1 MRAGAG
7 IRTGI
12 GSCPVPAAIP
22 GGDRGSRHCSAHRE
36 VSLVED
42 LFRAA
47 RRGALNADTATVT
60 SDPVGSIRAWM
71 ALPGDAESSADTPAA
86 SWPVRDPDEARLA
99 QPSTIDTASAETG
112 WRRGIRRLTGGLISP
127 KPSAAERRLRA
138 ARAVAGSSLDRP
150 LTVLVTPVGAAD
162 AAMCL
167 ADAFARLRGGSVV
180 ALASGAPSDTV
191 HDLAEVLDVLRRSY
205 RVICLD
211 DPAAVDLADV
221 LVVRRA
227 ATREAAD
234 AAQELLSRLRAS
246 GHGELADR
254 AVISVP
260 AKETS
265 AAWTFVCASIIDSFV
280 AADSNQ
286 ETTQ

>member
-1 MRAGAG
+1 M
-7 IRTGI
+7 
-12 GSCPVPAAIP
+12 
-22 GGDRGSRHCSAHRE
+22 
-36 VSLVED
+36 VED

-60 SDPVGSIRAWM
+60 SDPTGLIRAWM
-71 ALPGDAESSADTPAA
+71 ALPGDAEHSAVEPTAP
-86 SWPVRDPDEARLA
+86 WPVRDPDEARLA
-99 QPSTIDTASAETG
+99 QPSTIDTAPAETG
-112 WRRGIRRLTGGLISP
+112 WRRGIRRLTGGLVSP

-150 LTVLVTPVGAAD
+150 LTVLVTPISTNATMRIAE
-162 AAMCL
+162 
-167 ADAFARLRGGSVV
+167 AFAALRGGSVV
-180 ALASGAPSDTV
+180 ALTSGAAPA
-191 HDLAEVLDVLRRSY
+191 HDLAEVLDVLRKQSY
-205 RVICLD
+205 QVICVD

-221 LVVRRA
+221 LVVCRA

-234 AAQELLSRLRAS
+234 AAQELLTRLRTT

-254 AVISVP
+254 AVISLP
-260 AKETS
+260 AKESS

-286 ETTQ
+286 EQHSEG